1 MGEAFN
7 IFLSIASLL
16 TTDAYRIPV
25 GLIIAMVKS
34 PSKTF
39 LYVTHKSEVDRRVP
53 FRKVVVGEHDTVG
66 DLLMG
71 IFHIYNV
78 PFAHLKV
85 YYNNVRIDSKK
96 LSLKLKKAI
105 FDKNF
110 CYGVMDDVKDNGKQQ
125 RDASCL
131 EVQSFFELSAY
142 QKGGK
147 AYPYI
152 GANGEIMSKPDPG
165 KLPSCWKRYIEVSK
179 KSMSVR
185 IIMWMWAKSYVTRLI
200 LIISTLFLI
209 QSFFVYDTA
218 VERSDL

>member
-16 TTDAYRIPV
+16 TIDAYRIPV
-25 GLIIAMVKS
+25 GLTIAMVKS

-85 YYNNVRIDSKK
+85 YYNDVRIDSKK
-96 LSLKLKKAI
+96 LSLKLR
-105 FDKNF
+105 
-110 CYGVMDDVKDNGKQQ
+110 KQ
-125 RDASCL
+125 
-131 EVQSFFELSAY
+131 
-142 QKGGK
+142 
-147 AYPYI
+147 
-152 GANGEIMSKPDPG
+152 
-165 KLPSCWKRYIEVSK
+165 
-179 KSMSVR
+179 
-185 IIMWMWAKSYVTRLI
+185 
-200 LIISTLFLI
+200 FLI
-209 QSFFVYDTA
+209 MIKFLNKQM
-218 VERSDL
+218 L